1 MPVEGVGQPS
11 FAIYLSY
18 LCTYEVDK
26 VIGSVGRCILGSNL
40 GNKSIVAKAS
50 SNSPS
55 VRATIPEEIVK
66 QMQLS
71 VGDVLD
77 WEIEDRKNRKV
88 MIVKKL
94 E

>member
-1 MPVEGVGQPS
+1 
-11 FAIYLSY
+11 
-18 LCTYEVDK
+18 
-26 VIGSVGRCILGSNL
+26 LGA
-40 GNKSIVAKAS
+40 KSTVAKAS

-55 VRATIPEEIVK
+55 VRATIPEEIAK
-66 QMQLS
+66 EMQLS

-77 WEIEDRKNRKV
+77 WEIEERKNRKL

>member
-1 MPVEGVGQPS
+1 MGQ
-11 FAIYLSY
+11 
-18 LCTYEVDK
+18 
-26 VIGSVGRCILGSNL
+26 
-40 GNKSIVAKAS
+40 KSTIAKAS

-66 QMQLS
+66 EMQLS

-77 WEIEDRKNRKV
+77 WEVEERKARKV

>member
-1 MPVEGVGQPS
+1 MGQ
-11 FAIYLSY
+11 
-18 LCTYEVDK
+18 
-26 VIGSVGRCILGSNL
+26 
-40 GNKSIVAKAS
+40 KSTVAKAN

-55 VRATIPEEIVK
+55 VRATIPEEIAK
-66 QMQLS
+66 EMQLS

-77 WEIEDRKNRKV
+77 WETEVRKNRKI

>member
-1 MPVEGVGQPS
+1 MRYMV
-11 FAIYLSY
+11 
-18 LCTYEVDK
+18 K
-26 VIGSVGRCILGSNL
+26 LGH
-40 GNKSIVAKAS
+40 KSTVARAS

-55 VRATIPEEIVK
+55 VRATIPEEVARE
-66 QMQLS
+66 MQLS

-77 WEIEDRKNRKV
+77 WEIELRKNRRI

>member
-1 MPVEGVGQPS
+1 LGQ
-11 FAIYLSY
+11 
-18 LCTYEVDK
+18 
-26 VIGSVGRCILGSNL
+26 
-40 GNKSIVAKAS
+40 KSTVAKAS

-66 QMQLS
+66 EMQLS

-77 WEIEDRKNRKV
+77 WEIEKRTNRKV
-88 MIVKKL
+88 MVVKKL